1 MTTAQNSFKFK
12 GDAFENRYRIQG
24 LLTATAPLHV
34 GTGEDRP
41 DDLPRKD
48 QPDNEEPPRISEIA
62 RDFSGMPYL
71 PGSSLRGVV
80 RHYLL
85 QIFGA
90 FLAGIARDPD
100 FENGSFEIIDQDQ
113 QRRRIKFKDLDQAGQ
128 VIYLQRYASL
138 LEQLFGTPFSE
149 SKIDFWDAALQNRVQ
164 AAFPKSKGWDNARQ
178 SYVVRSVAID
188 PQTGVA
194 EANKLYSFD
203 VVPTGAAFDL
213 NVVGQNLSDVELG
226 FLLFGLDGFNSEIF
240 PLTLG
245 AMAGRGFGRMKFEL
259 KAIYRLTA
267 SELPKWAKDATRTN
281 HAGYQLSPTFLVPEK
296 DKLIAAFKQ
305 AFSAKLGGQ
314 S

>member
-1 MTTAQNSFKFK
+1 MATAQNNFKFK

-164 AAFPKSKGWDNARQ
+164 AA
-178 SYVVRSVAID
+178 
-188 PQTGVA
+188 
-194 EANKLYSFD
+194 
-203 VVPTGAAFDL
+203 
-213 NVVGQNLSDVELG
+213 
-226 FLLFGLDGFNSEIF
+226 
-240 PLTLG
+240 
-245 AMAGRGFGRMKFEL
+245 
-259 KAIYRLTA
+259 
-267 SELPKWAKDATRTN
+267 
-281 HAGYQLSPTFLVPEK
+281 
-296 DKLIAAFKQ
+296 
-305 AFSAKLGGQ
+305 
-314 S
+314 